1 MNLLIYNNIRYFKFL
16 LPHEKDYLGM
26 KKLCQ
31 NKANK
36 VILDIGANL
45 GISSMGF
52 RQMGFKN
59 KIYIFEP
66 NPFIFKNYLIKIKKN
81 DKNIHLKNFCTW

>member
-1 MNLLIYNNIRYFKFL
+1 MNYFKLLNIAKYRLVRIIESNPILNLLIYNNIRYFKFL

-45 GISSMGF
+45 
-52 RQMGFKN
+52 
-59 KIYIFEP
+59 EC
-66 NPFIFKNYLIKIKKN
+66 LWVL
-81 DKNIHLKNFCTW
+81 DKWVLK